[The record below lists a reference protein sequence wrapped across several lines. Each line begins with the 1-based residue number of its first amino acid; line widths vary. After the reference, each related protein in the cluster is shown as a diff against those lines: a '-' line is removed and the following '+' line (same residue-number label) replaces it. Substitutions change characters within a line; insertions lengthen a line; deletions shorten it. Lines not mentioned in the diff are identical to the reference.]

1 MVSLSVLELMMACEK
16 ELPFPLL
23 APERQQVMALVHRY
37 DVSAVGELVLNATVA
52 FVPEQMESLAR
63 VAVTLGRGF
72 TVM

>member
-1 MVSLSVLELMMACEK
+1 
-16 ELPFPLL
+16 
-23 APERQQVMALVHRY
+23 MALVQRY

-52 FVPEQMESLAR
+52 LAPEQMESLAR